1 MPLNDVLS
9 RIDSRAA
16 PVAPREIDVRA
27 ALGRTLAADVV
38 ASVQPEAALA
48 LRDGWAVPADATADA
63 GSYAPAPL
71 PSAVRVD
78 VGEALPPSADAVAPL
93 DAVMGHGERAE
104 ALAPVVAGDGVLPAG
119 ADAGSEPL
127 RRTGE
132 RLRRTDAAALL
143 GAGIKRVTI
152 REPRVR
158 VVRAG
163 AAGAVIDA
171 AVALIAGAIEAEG
184 GVARHEAGSLE
195 AALHDENVDAVI
207 AIGGTGMG
215 RNDTSVTTLA
225 RSGEVDCHGVGLM
238 PGETAAFGR
247 VGARPVLLLPGRLD
261 AALAGWLVLGRR
273 LLARLSGRAE
283 DEPAIPVA
291 LARKVASTVGFAEVV
306 PVRRRADA
314 VEPLASGY
322 LPLSAIARADGWILI
337 PPESEGHPAGAT
349 VALRPWP

>member
-1 MPLNDVLS
+1 MVGSSQNQRIARLMPLNDVLS

-119 ADAGSEPL
+119 ADADSEPL

-143 GAGIKRVTI
+143 GAGIKRVTV

-163 AAGAVIDA
+163 A
-171 AVALIAGAIEAEG
+171 
-184 GVARHEAGSLE
+184 
-195 AALHDENVDAVI
+195 
-207 AIGGTGMG
+207 
-215 RNDTSVTTLA
+215 
-225 RSGEVDCHGVGLM
+225 
-238 PGETAAFGR
+238 
-247 VGARPVLLLPGRLD
+247 
-261 AALAGWLVLGRR
+261 
-273 LLARLSGRAE
+273 
-283 DEPAIPVA
+283 
-291 LARKVASTVGFAEVV
+291 
-306 PVRRRADA
+306 
-314 VEPLASGY
+314 
-322 LPLSAIARADGWILI
+322 
-337 PPESEGHPAGAT
+337 
-349 VALRPWP
+349 